1 MVELLSGLHWVEVI
15 IVLTSLI
22 LIICWYR
29 KVSSVLF
36 GLYCGTN
43 FGFSDSTLGFKSY
56 LDEVYKRTNKDR
68 LAMRGLR
75 VVK

>member
-1 MVELLSGLHWVEVI
+1 MDKTELGKTLEI
-15 IVLTSLI
+15 IASRTTREE
-22 LIICWYR
+22 YR
-29 KVSSVLF
+29 KVSSILF
-36 GLYCGTN
+36 GLFCGTS

-56 LDEVYKRTNKDR
+56 LDEVYKRTPKDR

>member
-1 MVELLSGLHWVEVI
+1 MDKTEFGKTLAI
-15 IVLTSLI
+15 IASRTTREE
-22 LIICWYR
+22 YR

-36 GLYCGTN
+36 GIYCGTN

>member
-1 MVELLSGLHWVEVI
+1 MDKTEFGKTLAI
-15 IVLTSLI
+15 IASRTTREE
-22 LIICWYR
+22 YR
-29 KVSSVLF
+29 KISSILF
-36 GLYCGTN
+36 GLFCGTN

>member
-1 MVELLSGLHWVEVI
+1 VNKTEFGKTLAI
-15 IVLTSLI
+15 IASRTTREE
-22 LIICWYR
+22 YR
-29 KVSSVLF
+29 KISSVLF
-36 GLYCGTN
+36 GLYCGTT

>member
-1 MVELLSGLHWVEVI
+1 VDKTEFGKTLAI
-15 IVLTSLI
+15 IASRTTREE
-22 LIICWYR
+22 YR

>member
-1 MVELLSGLHWVEVI
+1 VDKTEFGKTLAI
-15 IVLTSLI
+15 IASRTTREE
-22 LIICWYR
+22 YR
-29 KVSSVLF
+29 KISSILF

>member
-1 MVELLSGLHWVEVI
+1 MDKTELGKTLEI
-15 IVLTSLI
+15 IASRTTREE
-22 LIICWYR
+22 YR

>member
-1 MVELLSGLHWVEVI
+1 MDKTEFGKTLAI
-15 IVLTSLI
+15 IASRTTREE
-22 LIICWYR
+22 YR
-29 KVSSVLF
+29 KISSVLF

>member
-1 MVELLSGLHWVEVI
+1 VNKTEFGKTLAI
-15 IVLTSLI
+15 IASRTTREE
-22 LIICWYR
+22 YR

>member
-1 MVELLSGLHWVEVI
+1 VDKTEFGKTLAI
-15 IVLTSLI
+15 IASRTTREE
-22 LIICWYR
+22 YR
-29 KVSSVLF
+29 KVSSVVF

>member
-1 MVELLSGLHWVEVI
+1 MDKTEFGKTLAI
-15 IVLTSLI
+15 IASRTTREE
-22 LIICWYR
+22 YR
-29 KVSSVLF
+29 KISSILF

>member
-1 MVELLSGLHWVEVI
+1 MDKTEFGKTLAI
-15 IVLTSLI
+15 IASRTTREE
-22 LIICWYR
+22 YR

>member
-1 MVELLSGLHWVEVI
+1 VDKTEFGKTLAI
-15 IVLTSLI
+15 IASRTTREE
-22 LIICWYR
+22 YR
-29 KVSSVLF
+29 KISSVLF

>member
-1 MVELLSGLHWVEVI
+1 MENKELKKALEI
-15 IVLTSLI
+15 IASRTTREEYS
-22 LIICWYR
+22 
-29 KVSSVLF
+29 KVKSVLF
-36 GLYCGTN
+36 GLFAGVS

-56 LDEVYKRTNKDR
+56 LDDVYKRTNKDR